1 MYFHYYDVD
10 YISFNCVNTS
20 QINGMTM
27 GGLSKENLRILEL
40 SQRCVGIVNCDLY
53 MPRGLILSSTLPCQA
68 VNIPIQNVA
77 NKEYLHSINI
87 EYSCH

>member
-20 QINGMTM
+20 QISGMTM

-40 SQRCVGIVNCDLY
+40 
-53 MPRGLILSSTLPCQA
+53 
-68 VNIPIQNVA
+68 
-77 NKEYLHSINI
+77 
-87 EYSCH
+87 

>member
-40 SQRCVGIVNCDLY
+40 SQRC
-53 MPRGLILSSTLPCQA
+53 
-68 VNIPIQNVA
+68 
-77 NKEYLHSINI
+77 
-87 EYSCH
+87 